1 MHDSELVALSGL
13 LDKAELGDPEWQV
26 SWELELQNV
35 QNKLES
41 EKKWI
46 KRGQKKKLDETANL
60 KELESVMNIGLQA
73 VQQIPASRNWTVIT
87 LNSELWSRRPTI
99 FS

>member
-1 MHDSELVALSGL
+1 M
-13 LDKAELGDPEWQV
+13 
-26 SWELELQNV
+26 

-73 VQQIPASRNWTVIT
+73 VQQIPASRN
-87 LNSELWSRRPTI
+87 
-99 FS
+99 